1 MVEPEIMTTF
11 LTGLITLTGA
21 LIASA
26 GAVTVALIR
35 TGGKTR
41 QELTALCSEVA
52 AVRAHLGLLVS
63 AEACRDRHE
72 AERVATVVLEG
83 RITRLEEVVRLRQP
97 RGGY

>member
-1 MVEPEIMTTF
+1 MDAATANLL
-11 LTGLITLTGA
+11 LTGLVTLTGA

-41 QELTALCSEVA
+41 QELTALCGEVA

-63 AEACRDRHE
+63 AEACRERHE
-72 AERVATVVLEG
+72 EERETTVALEG
-83 RITRLEEVVRLRQP
+83 RVTRLEDVVQLRQP